1 MPLHGK
7 QAVTSSRLSDEV
19 QKNIAAEVGT
29 KMTSID
35 PQAIAGPKAS
45 QTKFGLLAPSKTED
59 GAFLAYMTATIPA
72 IPSGMMQAP
81 GAPEGG
87 IAPIDPSQSDD
98 LPGNAVF
105 PSGDQEDS
113 SPNLEFAM
121 RKALHV
127 AKPDGPQT
135 SQPVPAADKLDAGPL
150 PSGPIVALPPGH
162 AGMLIAQA
170 SSKPN
175 APGPLETPNSAALQH
190 DTEAPHSTEKEQR
203 LSEATTQTV
212 QTDTNGLPILHALG
226 RTQEFLRNVV
236 SSPAVVQHPNLDF
249 QPDKTDAI
257 RFQRTGGADGPP
269 AQPVNTQT
277 QLMIGPET
285 TPMRGDSPQKRAAE
299 AIASLSAAQG
309 KTFFPPPE
317 MKQPT
322 PIQHRSNVA
331 PPPGQTNSP
340 ALVQTVQAAL
350 QSPTRPAPQSLYHE
364 ANHGVDTSS
373 AAKSAL
379 HIPPEIAIPQTAT
392 VHTTFLPQHAALQRH
407 AFPPE
412 LPANGAAVVQ
422 RTALEPPAPSLVPAF
437 PQTAEPDLRVEAKP
451 FPNST
456 SEPPLPPYNGARLP
470 YFVRAAATAQPSP
483 VFSVISSQ
491 TTDNDPGHDIA
502 AIAPRHLS
510 EVAGIS
516 ATQPVAPPTTAQAL
530 GPPMQHQSVPM
541 SAIATVIKEQSA
553 PGKTK
558 TIELTLAPE
567 ELGQIRLI
575 LQPDGDKMRI
585 VVQAER
591 PETLDLLR
599 RNTETFSSELR
610 QSGFANSSFSFGSW
624 GEPPPRFAK
633 SQKDSGPLSAT
644 TAPTIAPLALTNTP
658 RPSAGLDLRV

>member
-1 MPLHGK
+1 
-7 QAVTSSRLSDEV
+7 
-19 QKNIAAEVGT
+19 
-29 KMTSID
+29 
-35 PQAIAGPKAS
+35 
-45 QTKFGLLAPSKTED
+45 
-59 GAFLAYMTATIPA
+59 
-72 IPSGMMQAP
+72 
-81 GAPEGG
+81 
-87 IAPIDPSQSDD
+87 
-98 LPGNAVF
+98 
-105 PSGDQEDS
+105 
-113 SPNLEFAM
+113 
-121 RKALHV
+121 
-127 AKPDGPQT
+127 
-135 SQPVPAADKLDAGPL
+135 
-150 PSGPIVALPPGH
+150 
-162 AGMLIAQA
+162 MLIAQA

-175 APGPLETPNSAALQH
+175 APGPLETPNSAALHH
-190 DTEAPHSTEKEQR
+190 DTEAPYSTEKEQR

-212 QTDTNGLPILHALG
+212 QTDTNDLPILNALG

-257 RFQRTGGADGPP
+257 RFQRIGGANGPP
-269 AQPVNTQT
+269 ALPVNTQT
-277 QLMIGPET
+277 QLMIGTET
-285 TPMRGDSPQKRAAE
+285 TPMRGDSPQKRAGE

-350 QSPTRPAPQSLYHE
+350 QSPTRPAPQSLYH
-364 ANHGVDTSS
+364 GVDTSS

-379 HIPPEIAIPQTAT
+379 HIPPEIAIPQTAN

-422 RTALEPPAPSLVPAF
+422 RTALDPPAPSLVPAF

-456 SEPPLPPYNGARLP
+456 SEPPLPPYNGTRLP
-470 YFVRAAATAQPSP
+470 YFVRATATAQPSP

-567 ELGQIRLI
+567 ELGQIRLV

-644 TAPTIAPLALTNTP
+644 TAPTIAPLAPTNTP